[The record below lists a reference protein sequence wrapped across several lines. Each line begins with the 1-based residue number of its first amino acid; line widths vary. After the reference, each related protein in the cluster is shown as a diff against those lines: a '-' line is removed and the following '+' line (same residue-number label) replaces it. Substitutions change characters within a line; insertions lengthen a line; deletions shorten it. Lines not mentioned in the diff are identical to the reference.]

1 MRNYRLVVRK
11 HELIE
16 YQQREFY
23 AINHSFYYQDKI
35 YDKHWHNSIEITYVV
50 KGRKIQTSWENGQE
64 NKVIADEGTLL
75 LVNSGISHKIEVLN
89 GLEGIVLLIDK
100 RVIREFYSEW
110 NDEHFNL
117 SLNST
122 IENKIIELMLLLSQA
137 KDQDKKI
144 QQHIYVLQII
154 SLLVENLIDVNDHY
168 RERHDE
174 NSELITSIMEYI
186 NYNYFKPISLDG
198 IATYTNYNK
207 SYLSALFKKKIGI
220 TIFEYLKN
228 IRLEHCL
235 KELKT
240 TDKNIVDIALNNGF
254 ANIQSFNKVF
264 KEVYHQTPLQYKKSK

>member
-23 AINHSFYYQDKI
+23 AISHNFYYQDKI

-64 NKVIADEGTLL
+64 NKVIADEGTLV

-186 NYNYFKPISLDG
+186 NYNYFKPISLDE

-207 SYLSALFKKKIGI
+207 SYLSALFKKKGLFLVLI
-220 TIFEYLKN
+220 TI
-228 IRLEHCL
+228 
-235 KELKT
+235 
-240 TDKNIVDIALNNGF
+240 
-254 ANIQSFNKVF
+254 
-264 KEVYHQTPLQYKKSK
+264 

>member
-1 MRNYRLVVRK
+1 
-11 HELIE
+11 
-16 YQQREFY
+16 
-23 AINHSFYYQDKI
+23 
-35 YDKHWHNSIEITYVV
+35 
-50 KGRKIQTSWENGQE
+50 
-64 NKVIADEGTLL
+64 
-75 LVNSGISHKIEVLN
+75 
-89 GLEGIVLLIDK
+89 
-100 RVIREFYSEW
+100 
-110 NDEHFNL
+110 
-117 SLNST
+117 
-122 IENKIIELMLLLSQA
+122 MLLLAQA
-137 KDQDKKI
+137 KDQAQKI

-154 SLLVENLIDVNDHY
+154 SLLVENLIDENDHY

-186 NYNYFKPISLDG
+186 DYNYFKPITLDE
-198 IATYTNYNK
+198 IATYTSYNK
-207 SYLSALFKKKIGI
+207 SYLSTLFKKKIGI

>member
-122 IENKIIELMLLLSQA
+122 IENKLL
-137 KDQDKKI
+137 
-144 QQHIYVLQII
+144 
-154 SLLVENLIDVNDHY
+154 N
-168 RERHDE
+168 
-174 NSELITSIMEYI
+174 
-186 NYNYFKPISLDG
+186 
-198 IATYTNYNK
+198 
-207 SYLSALFKKKIGI
+207 
-220 TIFEYLKN
+220 
-228 IRLEHCL
+228 
-235 KELKT
+235 
-240 TDKNIVDIALNNGF
+240 
-254 ANIQSFNKVF
+254 
-264 KEVYHQTPLQYKKSK
+264 

>member
-1 MRNYRLVVRK
+1 MKNYRLVVRK

-23 AINHSFYYQDKI
+23 TINHNFYYQDKV
-35 YDKHWHNSIEITYVV
+35 YEKHWHNSIEITYVV
-50 KGRKIQTSWENGQE
+50 KGKKIQTSWENGYE
-64 NKVIADEGTLL
+64 NIVVADEGKLL

-100 RVIREFYSEW
+100 GVIREFYPTW
-110 NDEHFNL
+110 KDEFFNL
-117 SLNST
+117 DLNKAVK
-122 IENKIIELMLLLSQA
+122 NKIIELMILLSQA

-154 SLLVENLIDVNDHY
+154 SLLVENLIDENSCY

-174 NSELITSIMEYI
+174 NSELLISIMEYI
-186 NYNYFKPISLDG
+186 DYNYFKPITLDE

-235 KELKT
+235 KELKI
-240 TDKNIVDIALNNGF
+240 TDKNIIDIALNNGF
-254 ANIQSFNKVF
+254 ANIQSFNKLF
-264 KEVYHQTPLQYKKSK
+264 KEVYHQTPLQYRKSK

>member
-186 NYNYFKPISLDG
+186 NYNYFKPISLDE

-220 TIFEYLKN
+220 TIFEYLK
-228 IRLEHCL
+228 IF
-235 KELKT
+235 
-240 TDKNIVDIALNNGF
+240 D
-254 ANIQSFNKVF
+254 
-264 KEVYHQTPLQYKKSK
+264 